1 MKQFKV
7 IDQLNLVDGVLMCK
21 KPSKRSWQKAHF
33 KQGDLDGACGVY
45 SIAMSLNILGVFKAD
60 DFNSDPDDVDNR
72 KGKYRL
78 INALNEYGLYR
89 RGLKGHEIIEIL
101 TKHFAKKVSVKK
113 KKKKEGDIK
122 KIIISHIDNN
132 EPVIVGIDY
141 NKDDGHWIVAVGYK
155 IDDKGN
161 FEALLTLDPGIDS
174 PTYCHW
180 NGILSLN
187 KEERKTYGYS
197 YNTSNNMVDIS
208 EIITL
213 SRK

>member
-1 MKQFKV
+1 V
-7 IDQLNLVDGVLMCK
+7 
-21 KPSKRSWQKAHF
+21 KRFRKAA

-45 SIAMSLNILGVFKAD
+45 SIAMSLNILGVFEAD

-89 RGLKGHEIIEIL
+89 RGLKGYEITDIL
-101 TKHFAKKVSVKK
+101 TKHFSKKVSANNKE
-113 KKKKEGDIK
+113 KKEGDIK
-122 KIIISHIDNN
+122 KIIISHIDDN
-132 EPVIVGIDY
+132 EPVIIGIDY

-161 FEALLTLDPGIDS
+161 AEALLTLDPGIDS

>member
-89 RGLKGHEIIEIL
+89 RGLKGHEIIDIL
-101 TKHFAKKVSVKK
+101 TKHFSKKVSA
-113 KKKKEGDIK
+113 
-122 KIIISHIDNN
+122 IILLLRGS
-132 EPVIVGIDY
+132 PGIITVSAKSF
-141 NKDDGHWIVAVGYK
+141 NFAEMCAVGV
-155 IDDKGN
+155 IIN
-161 FEALLTLDPGIDS
+161 S
-174 PTYCHW
+174 PIFLIY
-180 NGILSLN
+180 
-187 KEERKTYGYS
+187 
-197 YNTSNNMVDIS
+197 
-208 EIITL
+208 
-213 SRK
+213 

>member
-1 MKQFKV
+1 
-7 IDQLNLVDGVLMCK
+7 
-21 KPSKRSWQKAHF
+21 
-33 KQGDLDGACGVY
+33 
-45 SIAMSLNILGVFKAD
+45 MSLNILGVFEAD

-89 RGLKGHEIIEIL
+89 RGLKGYEITDIL
-101 TKHFAKKVSVKK
+101 TKHFSKKVSANNKE
-113 KKKKEGDIK
+113 KKEGDIK
-122 KIIISHIDNN
+122 KIIISHIDDN
-132 EPVIVGIDY
+132 EPVIIGIDY

-161 FEALLTLDPGIDS
+161 AEALLTLDPGIDS